1 LPRDTGIMWELFW
14 RFLALGCISFGGP
27 AAHLGYFRT
36 VFVERLKWV
45 DEAAYGRLIAL
56 SQFLP
61 GPSSSQ
67 VGFAIGYQRAGVAG
81 GVAVFLGFTLPS
93 FLLLFLLA
101 TAGGTLTDT
110 VYFGGFVK
118 GLKLLAVV
126 VVADA
131 VLGMYSTFC
140 KSRLTGALCVLT
152 ASALLVAP
160 SMATQFAVLA
170 AGALVGWRLL
180 RAPETPA
187 GGRLRFSWLPLTL
200 FFLLLIGLP
209 FLAGLSPKLDLLS
222 RFYQTGSLVFG
233 GGHVVLPLL
242 QQTVGEALSIDR
254 FLLGYAAAQAI
265 PGPMFTLSAFLGAE
279 MTPDQALAGALIAVL
294 GIFLPGFLLIM
305 AFHDTWE
312 SLARKSGAAGAV
324 AGVNASVVGLLLA
337 ALYQPVFVN
346 AVFSPLDLSL
356 AIVGFFMLRVIR
368 IPILALVTFFA
379 AAGVL
384 AAILG

>member
-1 LPRDTGIMWELFW
+1 MWELFW

-27 AAHLGYFRT
+27 VAHLGYFRT
-36 VFVERLKWV
+36 AFVDRLKWL
-45 DEAAYGRLIAL
+45 DEASYGRLVAL
-56 SQFLP
+56 SPFLP

-93 FLLLFLLA
+93 FMLLYLLA
-101 TAGGTLTDT
+101 IAGNSVTDT
-110 VYFGGFVK
+110 VWFGGFVK

-131 VLGMYSTFC
+131 VLGMYATFC
-140 KSRLTGALCVLT
+140 RRRLTGALCILT

-170 AGALVGWRLL
+170 AGALTGWRFL
-180 RAPETPA
+180 RAPEAPP

-200 FFLLLIGLP
+200 FFLLLVGLP
-209 FLAGLSPKLDLLS
+209 LLASLSPDLDLLS
-222 RFYQTGSLVFG
+222 RFYQAGSLVFG

-242 QQTVGEALSIDR
+242 QQTVGDALSIDR

-265 PGPMFTLSAFLGAE
+265 PGPMFAMSAFLGAG
-279 MTPDQALAGALIAVL
+279 MNPDHALVGALIAVL
-294 GIFLPGFLLIM
+294 GIFLPGFLLILS
-305 AFHDTWE
+305 FHDTWE
-312 SLARKSGAAGAV
+312 TLARKPDAAGAV

-346 AVFSPLDLSL
+346 AVFSSLDLAL
-356 AIVGFFMLRVIR
+356 AIIGFFLLRVLR
-368 IPILALVTFFA
+368 LPILALVAFFA

-384 AAILG
+384 AAVLG

>member
-1 LPRDTGIMWELFW
+1 MWELFW
-14 RFLALGCISFGGP
+14 RFLALGCVSFGGP
-27 AAHLGYFRT
+27 VAHLGYFRT
-36 VFVERLKWV
+36 VFVERLNWL

-101 TAGGTLTDT
+101 TAGGTLTET
-110 VYFGGFVK
+110 VYFAGFVK

-131 VLGMYSTFC
+131 VLGMYTTFC
-140 KSRLTGALCVLT
+140 TSRLTGVIGVVT

-160 SMATQFAVLA
+160 SMATQFTVLA
-170 AGALVGWRLL
+170 AGALIGWRFL
-180 RAPETPA
+180 RAPEAPA
-187 GGRLRFSWLPLTL
+187 GDRLRFSWMPLTL
-200 FFLLLIGLP
+200 FFLLLVVLP
-209 FLAGLSPKLDLLS
+209 FLANLLPSVDLLA

-242 QQTVGEALSIDR
+242 QQIVGDVLSVDR

-265 PGPMFTLSAFLGAE
+265 PGPMFALSAFLGAE
-279 MTPDQALAGALIAVL
+279 MMPDQALTGALLAVL
-294 GIFLPGFLLIM
+294 GIFLPGFLLILS
-305 AFHDTWE
+305 FHGTWE
-312 SLARKSGAAGAV
+312 TLARKPGAAGAV

-346 AVFSPLDLSL
+346 AVFSALDFSL
-356 AIVGFFMLRVIR
+356 VVVGFFLLRVLR
-368 IPILALVTFFA
+368 LPVLALVACFA
-379 AAGVL
+379 AAGMLTAVL
-384 AAILG
+384 S

>member
-1 LPRDTGIMWELFW
+1 MWELFW

-27 AAHLGYFRT
+27 VAHLGYFRT
-36 VFVERLKWV
+36 AFVDRLKWL
-45 DEAAYGRLIAL
+45 DEASYGRLVAL

-93 FLLLFLLA
+93 FVLLYLLA
-101 TAGGTLTDT
+101 VAGTTVTET
-110 VYFGGFVK
+110 VYFGGFVR

-131 VLGMYSTFC
+131 VLGMYATFC
-140 KSRLTGALCVLT
+140 RRHLAGALCMLT
-152 ASALLVAP
+152 ASVLLIAP

-170 AGALVGWRLL
+170 AGALAGWRFL
-180 RAPETPA
+180 RAPEAPP
-187 GGRLRFSWLPLTL
+187 GDRLCFSWLPLAL

-209 FLAGLSPKLDLLS
+209 LLASLSPDLDLFS

-242 QQTVGEALSIDR
+242 QQTVGDALPIDR

-265 PGPMFTLSAFLGAE
+265 PGPMFALSAFLGAG
-279 MTPDQALAGALIAVL
+279 MTPDHALAGALIAVI
-294 GIFLPGFLLIM
+294 GIFLPGFLLILS
-305 AFHDTWE
+305 FHDTWE
-312 SLARKSGAAGAV
+312 TLARKPGAAGAV

-346 AVFSPLDLSL
+346 AVFSSLDLAL
-356 AIVGFFMLRVIR
+356 VIIGFFLLRALR
-368 IPILALVTFFA
+368 LPILALVAFFA
-379 AAGVL
+379 TAGML
-384 AAILG
+384 AAVV

>member
-1 LPRDTGIMWELFW
+1 MWELFW

-27 AAHLGYFRT
+27 VAHLGYFRT
-36 VFVERLKWV
+36 AFVDRLKWL
-45 DEAAYGRLIAL
+45 DEAAYGRLVAL

-81 GVAVFLGFTLPS
+81 GVAVFIGFTLPS
-93 FLLLFLLA
+93 FVLLYLLA
-101 TAGGTLTDT
+101 IAGSTVTDT

-140 KSRLTGALCVLT
+140 RRRLTGALCILT
-152 ASALLVAP
+152 ASVLLVVP

-170 AGALVGWRLL
+170 AGALVGWCFL
-180 RAPETPA
+180 RAPEAPPE
-187 GGRLRFSWLPLTL
+187 GRLRFKWLPLTL
-200 FFLLLIGLP
+200 FFLLLLGLP
-209 FLAGLSPKLDLLS
+209 LLASLSPDLELFF
-222 RFYQTGSLVFG
+222 RFYQAGSLVFG

-242 QQTVGEALSIDR
+242 QQTVGDALPIDR

-265 PGPMFTLSAFLGAE
+265 PGPMFAMSAFLGAG
-279 MTPDQALAGALIAVL
+279 MTPDHALAGALIAVL

-312 SLARKSGAAGAV
+312 TLGRKPGAAGAV

-346 AVFSPLDLSL
+346 AVFSSPDLAL
-356 AIVGFFMLRVIR
+356 AIIGFFLLRVLR
-368 IPILALVTFFA
+368 LPILALVAFFA
-379 AAGVL
+379 AAGML
-384 AAILG
+384 AGVMG

>member
-1 LPRDTGIMWELFW
+1 MWELFW

-27 AAHLGYFRT
+27 VAHLGYFRT
-36 VFVERLKWV
+36 AFVDRLKWL
-45 DEAAYGRLIAL
+45 DEASYGRLVAL

-93 FLLLFLLA
+93 FVLLYLLA
-101 TAGGTLTDT
+101 IAGSAVTDT

-131 VLGMYSTFC
+131 VLGMYATFC
-140 KSRLTGALCVLT
+140 RRRLAGALCILT
-152 ASALLVAP
+152 ASVLLVVP

-170 AGALVGWRLL
+170 AGALAGWRFL
-180 RAPETPA
+180 RAPEAPP

-200 FFLLLIGLP
+200 FFLLLIALP
-209 FLAGLSPKLDLLS
+209 FLASLSTDLDLFS
-222 RFYQTGSLVFG
+222 RFYQAGSLVFG

-242 QQTVGEALSIDR
+242 QQTVGDALPIDR

-265 PGPMFTLSAFLGAE
+265 PGPMFAMSAFLGAS
-279 MTPDQALAGALIAVL
+279 MSPDHALAGALIAVL
-294 GIFLPGFLLIM
+294 GIFLPGFLLILS
-305 AFHDTWE
+305 FHDTWE
-312 SLARKSGAAGAV
+312 TLARKPGAAGAV

-346 AVFSPLDLSL
+346 AVFTPLDLAL
-356 AIVGFFMLRVIR
+356 AVIGFFLLRALR
-368 IPILALVTFFA
+368 LPILALVAFFA
-379 AAGVL
+379 AAGML
-384 AAILG
+384 AAVLG

>member
-1 LPRDTGIMWELFW
+1 MWELFW

-27 AAHLGYFRT
+27 VAHLGYFRT
-36 VFVERLKWV
+36 AFVDRLKWL
-45 DEAAYGRLIAL
+45 DEASYVRLVAL

-93 FLLLFLLA
+93 FMLLYLLA
-101 TAGGTLTDT
+101 IAGSSVTDT
-110 VYFGGFVK
+110 VWFGGFVK

-131 VLGMYSTFC
+131 VLGMYATFC
-140 KSRLTGALCVLT
+140 RRRLTGALCILT

-170 AGALVGWRLL
+170 AGALVGWRFL
-180 RAPETPA
+180 RAPEASP

-209 FLAGLSPKLDLLS
+209 LLASLSPDLDLLS
-222 RFYQTGSLVFG
+222 RFYQAGSLVFG

-242 QQTVGEALSIDR
+242 QQTVGDALPIDR

-265 PGPMFTLSAFLGAE
+265 PGPMFAMSAFLGAG
-279 MTPDQALAGALIAVL
+279 MNPDHALVGALIAVL
-294 GIFLPGFLLIM
+294 GIFLPGFLLILS
-305 AFHDTWE
+305 FHDTWE
-312 SLARKSGAAGAV
+312 TLARKPDAAGAV

-346 AVFSPLDLSL
+346 AVFSSLDLAL
-356 AIVGFFMLRVIR
+356 AIIGFFLLRVLR
-368 IPILALVTFFA
+368 LPILALVAFFA

-384 AAILG
+384 AAVLG

>member
-1 LPRDTGIMWELFW
+1 MPRDTGIMWELFW

-36 VFVERLKWV
+36 VFVERLKWL
-45 DEAAYGRLIAL
+45 DETAYGRLIAL

-93 FLLLFLLA
+93 FLLLYLLA
-101 TAGGTLTDT
+101 MAGGTLTDT

-140 KSRLTGALCVLT
+140 KGRLTGALCVLT

-180 RAPETPA
+180 RAPERPA
-187 GGRLRFSWLPLTL
+187 GGKLRFSWLPLTL
-200 FFLLLIGLP
+200 FFLFLIGLP
-209 FLAGLSPKLDLLS
+209 FLAGLSPKLDLFS

-312 SLARKSGAAGAV
+312 TLAQKPGAAGAV
-324 AGVNASVVGLLLA
+324 AGVNAAVVGLLLA

-356 AIVGFFMLRVIR
+356 AVIGFFMMRVIR
-368 IPILALVTFFA
+368 LPILLLVTFFA

-384 AAILG
+384 AAVVG

>member
-1 LPRDTGIMWELFW
+1 MWELFW

-27 AAHLGYFRT
+27 VAHLGYFRT
-36 VFVERLKWV
+36 AFVDRLRWL
-45 DEAAYGRLIAL
+45 DEAAYGRLVAL

-67 VGFAIGYQRAGVAG
+67 VGFAIGYQRAGVVG

-93 FLLLFLLA
+93 FVLLYLLA
-101 TAGGTLTDT
+101 IAGNAVTDT

-131 VLGMYSTFC
+131 VIGMYSTFC
-140 KSRLTGALCVLT
+140 RRRLSGALCMLT
-152 ASALLVAP
+152 ASALLVVP

-170 AGALVGWRLL
+170 AGALAGWRFL
-180 RAPETPA
+180 RAPEAPP

-209 FLAGLSPKLDLLS
+209 LLASLSPDLDLLS
-222 RFYQTGSLVFG
+222 RFYQAGSLVFG

-242 QQTVGEALSIDR
+242 QQTVGDALPIDR

-265 PGPMFTLSAFLGAE
+265 PGPMFAMSAFLGAG
-279 MTPDQALAGALIAVL
+279 MTPDHALAGALIAVL
-294 GIFLPGFLLIM
+294 GIFLPGFLLILS
-305 AFHDTWE
+305 FHDTWE
-312 SLARKSGAAGAV
+312 TLARKPGAAGAV

-346 AVFSPLDLSL
+346 AVFSSLDLAL
-356 AIVGFFMLRVIR
+356 VIIGFFLLRALRV
-368 IPILALVTFFA
+368 PILALVAFFA

-384 AAILG
+384 AAVLG

>member
-1 LPRDTGIMWELFW
+1 MWELFW
-14 RFLALGCISFGGP
+14 RFLALGCVSFGGP
-27 AAHLGYFRT
+27 AAHMGYFRA
-36 VFVERLKWV
+36 VFVERLKWL

-81 GVAVFLGFTLPS
+81 GAAVFLGFTLPS

-131 VLGMYSTFC
+131 VLGMYSNFC
-140 KSRLTGALCVLT
+140 RSRLTGALCILT
-152 ASALLVAP
+152 ASALLIAP

-170 AGALVGWRLL
+170 TGALVGWRFL
-180 RAPETPA
+180 RAPDAPP

-200 FFLLLIGLP
+200 FFILLLGLP
-209 FLAGLSPKLDLLS
+209 FLVNLSPSVDLLS

-265 PGPMFTLSAFLGAE
+265 PGPMFAMSAFLGAE
-279 MTPDQALAGALIAVL
+279 MMPDQALTGALIAAL
-294 GIFLPGFLLIM
+294 GIFLPGFLLIV

-312 SLARKSGAAGAV
+312 TLAKKPGAAGAV

-346 AVFSPLDLSL
+346 AVFSAMDLSL
-356 AIVGFFMLRVIR
+356 VIIGFFMLRVIHL
-368 IPILALVTFFA
+368 PILALVAFFA
-379 AAGVL
+379 IAGVL
-384 AAILG
+384 AAVPG

>member
-1 LPRDTGIMWELFW
+1 MWELFW

-27 AAHLGYFRT
+27 VAHLGYFRT
-36 VFVERLKWV
+36 AFVDRLRWL
-45 DEAAYGRLIAL
+45 DEAAYGRLVAL

-93 FLLLFLLA
+93 FVLLYLLA
-101 TAGGTLTDT
+101 IAGST
-110 VYFGGFVK
+110 VTETVWFGGFVK

-131 VLGMYSTFC
+131 VLGMYATFC
-140 KSRLTGALCVLT
+140 RRRLAGALCILT
-152 ASALLVAP
+152 ASALLVVP

-170 AGALVGWRLL
+170 AGALAGWRFL
-180 RAPETPA
+180 RAPEAPP
-187 GGRLRFSWLPLTL
+187 GDRLRFSWLPLTG

-209 FLAGLSPKLDLLS
+209 FLASLSPDLELFS
-222 RFYQTGSLVFG
+222 RFYQAGSLVFG

-242 QQTVGEALSIDR
+242 QQTVGDALPIDR

-265 PGPMFTLSAFLGAE
+265 PGPMFAMSAFLGAG
-279 MTPDQALAGALIAVL
+279 MTPDHALAGALIAVL
-294 GIFLPGFLLIM
+294 GIFLPGFLLILS
-305 AFHDTWE
+305 FHDTWE
-312 SLARKSGAAGAV
+312 TLARKPGAAGAV

-346 AVFSPLDLSL
+346 AVFSSLDLAL
-356 AIVGFFMLRVIR
+356 AIVGFFLLRALR
-368 IPILALVTFFA
+368 LPILALVAFFA

-384 AAILG
+384 AAVLG

>member
-1 LPRDTGIMWELFW
+1 MWELFW

-27 AAHLGYFRT
+27 VAHLGYFRT
-36 VFVERLKWV
+36 AFVERLKWL
-45 DEAAYGRLIAL
+45 DEAAYGRLVAL

-93 FLLLFLLA
+93 FVLLYLLA
-101 TAGGTLTDT
+101 IAGSTVTDT

-131 VLGMYSTFC
+131 VLGMYATFC

-170 AGALVGWRLL
+170 AGALAGWRFL
-180 RAPETPA
+180 RAPEAPS

-209 FLAGLSPKLDLLS
+209 ILASLSPNLDLLS

-242 QQTVGEALSIDR
+242 QQTVGDALSVDR

-265 PGPMFTLSAFLGAE
+265 PGPMFAMSAFLGAE
-279 MTPDQALAGALIAVL
+279 MTPDHALAGALIAVL
-294 GIFLPGFLLIM
+294 GIFLPGFLLILS
-305 AFHDTWE
+305 FHDTWE
-312 SLARKSGAAGAV
+312 SLARKPGAAGAV

-346 AVFSPLDLSL
+346 AVFSPLDLAL
-356 AIVGFFMLRVIR
+356 AIVGFFLLRVLR
-368 IPILALVTFFA
+368 LPILALVLFFA
-379 AAGVL
+379 VAGIL
-384 AAILG
+384 ATVMG

>member
-1 LPRDTGIMWELFW
+1 MWELFW

-27 AAHLGYFRT
+27 VAHIGYFRT
-36 VFVERLKWV
+36 VFVERLKWL

-81 GVAVFLGFTLPS
+81 GAAVFLGFTLPS

-101 TAGGTLTDT
+101 SAGGTVTDT
-110 VYFGGFVK
+110 VWFGGFVK

-131 VLGMYSTFC
+131 VLGMYATFC
-140 KSRLTGALCVLT
+140 KARPAGALCVLT
-152 ASALLVAP
+152 ASVLLIVP
-160 SMATQFAVLA
+160 SMAVQFAVLA
-170 AGALVGWRLL
+170 AGALVGWRCL
-180 RAPETPA
+180 RTPGAAP

-200 FFLLLIGLP
+200 FVLLLIGLP
-209 FLAGLSPKLDLLS
+209 FLTSVSPGVDLFS

-242 QQTVGEALSIDR
+242 QHTVGEALSIDR

-265 PGPMFTLSAFLGAE
+265 PGPMFAMSAFLGAE
-279 MTPDQALAGALIAVL
+279 MSPDHALAGALIAAC
-294 GIFLPGFLLIM
+294 GIFLPGFLLILS
-305 AFHDTWE
+305 FHDTWE
-312 SLARKSGAAGAV
+312 SLARKPGAAGAV

-346 AVFSPLDLSL
+346 AVFSPLDLAL
-356 AIVGFFMLRVIR
+356 AVIGFFMLRAMR
-368 IPILALVTFFA
+368 MPILVLVLFFA
-379 AAGVL
+379 LSGILKTFAGY
-384 AAILG
+384 

>member
-1 LPRDTGIMWELFW
+1 MPRDTGIMWELFW
-14 RFLALGCISFGGP
+14 RFLALGCVSFGGP
-27 AAHLGYFRT
+27 AAHMGYFRA
-36 VFVERLKWV
+36 VFVERLKWL

-81 GVAVFLGFTLPS
+81 GAAVFLGFTLPS

-131 VLGMYSTFC
+131 VLGMYSNFC
-140 KSRLTGALCVLT
+140 RSRLTGALCILT
-152 ASALLVAP
+152 ASALLIAP
-160 SMATQFAVLA
+160 LMATQFAVLA
-170 AGALVGWRLL
+170 TGALVGWRFL
-180 RAPETPA
+180 RAPDAPP

-200 FFLLLIGLP
+200 FFILLLGLP
-209 FLAGLSPKLDLLS
+209 FLVNLSPSVDLLS

-265 PGPMFTLSAFLGAE
+265 PGPMFAMSAFLGAE
-279 MTPDQALAGALIAVL
+279 MMPDQALTGALIAAL
-294 GIFLPGFLLIM
+294 GIFLPGFLLIV

-312 SLARKSGAAGAV
+312 TLAKKPGAAGAV

-346 AVFSPLDLSL
+346 AVFSAMDLSL
-356 AIVGFFMLRVIR
+356 VIIGFFMLRVIHL
-368 IPILALVTFFA
+368 PILALVAFFA
-379 AAGVL
+379 IAGVL
-384 AAILG
+384 AAVPG

>member
-1 LPRDTGIMWELFW
+1 MWELFW

-36 VFVERLKWV
+36 AFVERLKWI

-93 FLLLFLLA
+93 FVLLYLLA
-101 TAGGTLTDT
+101 MAGGTLTDT

-140 KSRLTGALCVLT
+140 KGRLTGALCVLT
-152 ASALLVAP
+152 ASVLLVAP

-170 AGALVGWRLL
+170 AGALVGWRLH

-209 FLAGLSPKLDLLS
+209 FLAGLSSKLDLLS

-312 SLARKSGAAGAV
+312 TLARKPGAAGAV
-324 AGVNASVVGLLLA
+324 AGVNAAVVGLLLA

-356 AIVGFFMLRVIR
+356 AVVGFFMLRVIR
-368 IPILALVTFFA
+368 LPILLLVTFFA
-379 AAGVL
+379 AAGILVAVL
-384 AAILG
+384 G

>member
-1 LPRDTGIMWELFW
+1 MWELFW

-36 VFVERLKWV
+36 AFVDRLKWL

-93 FLLLFLLA
+93 FVLLYLLA
-101 TAGGTLTDT
+101 IAGSTLTDT
-110 VYFGGFVK
+110 VIFGGFVK

-140 KSRLTGALCVLT
+140 KGRLTGALCIFT
-152 ASALLVAP
+152 ASALLVAS
-160 SMATQFAVLA
+160 SMVTQFAVLA
-170 AGALVGWRLL
+170 AGALIGWRFL
-180 RAPETPA
+180 RAPEAPS

-200 FFLLLIGLP
+200 FCLLLVGLP
-209 FLAGLSPKLDLLS
+209 FLASLSPNLDLLA

-265 PGPMFTLSAFLGAE
+265 PGPMFAMSAFLGAE
-279 MTPDQALAGALIAVL
+279 MTPDHALVGALIAVL
-294 GIFLPGFLLIM
+294 GIFLPGFLLILS
-305 AFHDTWE
+305 FHDTWE
-312 SLARKSGAAGAV
+312 SLARKPGAAGAV

-356 AIVGFFMLRVIR
+356 AIIGFFMLRVIR
-368 IPILALVTFFA
+368 LPILALVAFFA
-379 AAGVL
+379 VAGIL
-384 AAILG
+384 AAVLS

>member
-1 LPRDTGIMWELFW
+1 MWELFW

-27 AAHLGYFRT
+27 VAHLGYFRT
-36 VFVERLKWV
+36 AFVDRLKWL
-45 DEAAYGRLIAL
+45 DEASYGRLVAL

-93 FLLLFLLA
+93 FVLLYLLA
-101 TAGGTLTDT
+101 IAGSTVTDT

-140 KSRLTGALCVLT
+140 RSRLAGAICILT

-170 AGALVGWRLL
+170 AGALAGWRFL
-180 RAPETPA
+180 RAPEAPP

-209 FLAGLSPKLDLLS
+209 FLASLSPDLDLFS
-222 RFYQTGSLVFG
+222 RFYQAGSLVFG

-242 QQTVGEALSIDR
+242 QQTVGDALPIDR

-265 PGPMFTLSAFLGAE
+265 PGPMFAMSAFLGAG
-279 MTPDQALAGALIAVL
+279 MTPDHALAGALIAVL
-294 GIFLPGFLLIM
+294 AIFLPGFLLILS
-305 AFHDTWE
+305 FHDTWE
-312 SLARKSGAAGAV
+312 TLARKPGAAGAV

-346 AVFSPLDLSL
+346 AVYSSLDLAL
-356 AIVGFFMLRVIR
+356 AIIGFFLLRALR
-368 IPILALVTFFA
+368 LPILALVAFFA
-379 AAGVL
+379 AAGML
-384 AAILG
+384 AAVLG

>member
-1 LPRDTGIMWELFW
+1 MWELFW

-27 AAHLGYFRT
+27 VAHLGYFRT
-36 VFVERLKWV
+36 AFVDRLKWL
-45 DEAAYGRLIAL
+45 DEASYGRLVAL

-93 FLLLFLLA
+93 FLLLYLLA
-101 TAGGTLTDT
+101 IAGSAVTDT

-140 KSRLTGALCVLT
+140 KGRLAGALCILT
-152 ASALLVAP
+152 ASALLVVP

-170 AGALVGWRLL
+170 AGALAGWRFL
-180 RAPETPA
+180 RVPEASP

-200 FFLLLIGLP
+200 FFLLLIALP
-209 FLAGLSPKLDLLS
+209 FLASLSTDLDLFS
-222 RFYQTGSLVFG
+222 RFYQAGSLVFG

-242 QQTVGEALSIDR
+242 QQTVGDALPIDR

-265 PGPMFTLSAFLGAE
+265 PGPMFAMSAFLGAS
-279 MTPDQALAGALIAVL
+279 MSPDHALAGALIAVL
-294 GIFLPGFLLIM
+294 GIFLPGFLLILS
-305 AFHDTWE
+305 FHDTWE
-312 SLARKSGAAGAV
+312 TLARKPGAAGAV

-346 AVFSPLDLSL
+346 AVFTPLDLAL
-356 AIVGFFMLRVIR
+356 AVIGFFLLRALR
-368 IPILALVTFFA
+368 LPILALVAFFA

-384 AAILG
+384 AAVLG

>member
-1 LPRDTGIMWELFW
+1 MWELFW

-27 AAHLGYFRT
+27 VAHLGYFRT
-36 VFVERLKWV
+36 AFVDRLKWL
-45 DEAAYGRLIAL
+45 DEAAYGRLVAL

-93 FLLLFLLA
+93 FVLLYLLA
-101 TAGGTLTDT
+101 IAGSTVTDT
-110 VYFGGFVK
+110 VWFGGFVK

-131 VLGMYSTFC
+131 VLGMYATFC
-140 KSRLTGALCVLT
+140 RRRLTGALCILT

-170 AGALVGWRLL
+170 VGALAGWRFL
-180 RAPETPA
+180 RAPEASP
-187 GGRLRFSWLPLTL
+187 GGRLHFSWLPLTL

-209 FLAGLSPKLDLLS
+209 LLASLSPDLDLLS
-222 RFYQTGSLVFG
+222 RFYQAGSLVFG

-242 QQTVGEALSIDR
+242 QQTVGDALPIDR

-265 PGPMFTLSAFLGAE
+265 PGPMFAMSAFLGAG
-279 MTPDQALAGALIAVL
+279 MNPDHALAGALIAVL
-294 GIFLPGFLLIM
+294 GIFLPGFLLILS
-305 AFHDTWE
+305 FHDTWE
-312 SLARKSGAAGAV
+312 TLARKPGAAGAV

-346 AVFSPLDLSL
+346 AVFSPLDLAL
-356 AIVGFFMLRVIR
+356 AIIGFFLLRVLR
-368 IPILALVTFFA
+368 LPILALVAFFA
-379 AAGVL
+379 AAGMLQAVL
-384 AAILG
+384 G

>member
-1 LPRDTGIMWELFW
+1 MWELFW

-27 AAHLGYFRT
+27 VAHLGYFRT
-36 VFVERLKWV
+36 AFVDRLKWL
-45 DEAAYGRLIAL
+45 DEASYGRLVAL

-93 FLLLFLLA
+93 FLLLYLLA
-101 TAGGTLTDT
+101 IAGSTVTDT

-131 VLGMYSTFC
+131 VLGMYATFC
-140 KSRLTGALCVLT
+140 RRRLAGALCILT
-152 ASALLVAP
+152 ASALLVVP

-170 AGALVGWRLL
+170 AGALAGWRFL
-180 RAPETPA
+180 RAPEAPP
-187 GGRLRFSWLPLTL
+187 GDRLRFSWLPLTL
-200 FFLLLIGLP
+200 FFLLLIALP
-209 FLAGLSPKLDLLS
+209 FLASLSPDLDLFS
-222 RFYQTGSLVFG
+222 RFYQAGSLVFG

-242 QQTVGEALSIDR
+242 QQTVGDALPIDR

-265 PGPMFTLSAFLGAE
+265 PGPMFAMSAFLGAE
-279 MTPDQALAGALIAVL
+279 MAPDQALTGALIAVL
-294 GIFLPGFLLIM
+294 GIFLPGFLLILS
-305 AFHDTWE
+305 FHDTWE
-312 SLARKSGAAGAV
+312 TLARKPGAAGAV

-346 AVFSPLDLSL
+346 AVFSSLDLAL
-356 AIVGFFMLRVIR
+356 AIVGFFLLRALR
-368 IPILALVTFFA
+368 LPILALVAFFA
-379 AAGVL
+379 AAGML
-384 AAILG
+384 AAVLG

>member
-1 LPRDTGIMWELFW
+1 MWELFW

-27 AAHLGYFRT
+27 VAHLGYFRT
-36 VFVERLKWV
+36 AFVDRLKWL
-45 DEAAYGRLIAL
+45 DEAAYGRLVAL

-67 VGFAIGYQRAGVAG
+67 VGFAIGFQRAGVAG
-81 GVAVFLGFTLPS
+81 GIAVFLGFTLPS
-93 FLLLFLLA
+93 FVLLYLLA
-101 TAGGTLTDT
+101 IAGSSVTET

-131 VLGMYSTFC
+131 VMGMYATFC
-140 KSRLTGALCVLT
+140 RRPLAGALCIVT
-152 ASALLVAP
+152 ASALLVVP

-170 AGALVGWRLL
+170 AGALAGWRFL
-180 RAPETPA
+180 RAPEAPP
-187 GGRLRFSWLPLTL
+187 GGRLRFSWLPLTI
-200 FFLLLIGLP
+200 FFLLLTGLP
-209 FLAGLSPKLDLLS
+209 LLASLSPDLDLLS

-242 QQTVGEALSIDR
+242 QQTVGDALSIDR

-265 PGPMFTLSAFLGAE
+265 PGPMFAMSAFLGAA
-279 MTPDQALAGALIAVL
+279 MNPDHALVGALVAAL
-294 GIFLPGFLLIM
+294 GIFLPGFLLILS
-305 AFHDTWE
+305 FHDTWE
-312 SLARKSGAAGAV
+312 TLARKPGAAGAV

-346 AVFSPLDLSL
+346 AVFTSLDLAL
-356 AIVGFFMLRVIR
+356 AIIGFFLLRALR
-368 IPILALVTFFA
+368 LPILALVAFFA
-379 AAGVL
+379 TAGILSAVL
-384 AAILG
+384 G

>member
-1 LPRDTGIMWELFW
+1 MWELFW

-27 AAHLGYFRT
+27 AAHIGYFRT
-36 VFVERLKWV
+36 VFVERLKWL

-101 TAGGTLTDT
+101 TAGGALTDS

-140 KSRLTGALCVLT
+140 KSRLTGLLCILT
-152 ASALLVAP
+152 ASALLIVP
-160 SMATQFAVLA
+160 SITTQFAVLA
-170 AGALVGWRLL
+170 TGALVGWRLL
-180 RAPETPA
+180 REPEAAP
-187 GGRLRFSWLPLTL
+187 GGRLRFAWLPLSL
-200 FFLLLIGLP
+200 FFALLIGLP
-209 FLAGLSPKLDLLS
+209 ILATLSPNVDLFS

-242 QQTVGEALSIDR
+242 QQTVGAALSIDR

-265 PGPMFTLSAFLGAE
+265 PGPMFTMSAFLGAE
-279 MTPDQALAGALIAVL
+279 MMPDHALAGALIAVL
-294 GIFLPGFLLIM
+294 GIFLPGFLLILS
-305 AFHDTWE
+305 FHDTWE
-312 SLARKSGAAGAV
+312 TLARKPGAAGAV

-356 AIVGFFMLRVIR
+356 AIVGFFLLRVLHL
-368 IPILALVTFFA
+368 PILALVLFFST
-379 AAGVL
+379 AGVL
-384 AAILG
+384 AAILS

>member
-1 LPRDTGIMWELFW
+1 MWELFW

-27 AAHLGYFRT
+27 VAHLGYFRT
-36 VFVERLKWV
+36 AFVDRLRWL
-45 DEAAYGRLIAL
+45 DEAAYGRLVAL

-93 FLLLFLLA
+93 FVLLYLLA
-101 TAGGTLTDT
+101 IAGSTVTDT

-131 VLGMYSTFC
+131 VIGMYSTFC
-140 KSRLTGALCVLT
+140 RRRLSGALCMLT
-152 ASALLVAP
+152 ASALLVVP

-170 AGALVGWRLL
+170 AGALAGWRFL
-180 RAPETPA
+180 RAPEAPP

-209 FLAGLSPKLDLLS
+209 LLASLSPDLDLFS
-222 RFYQTGSLVFG
+222 RFYQAGSLVFG

-242 QQTVGEALSIDR
+242 QQTVGDALPIDR

-265 PGPMFTLSAFLGAE
+265 PGPMFAMSAFLGAG
-279 MTPDQALAGALIAVL
+279 MTPDHALAGALIAVL
-294 GIFLPGFLLIM
+294 GIFLPGFLLILS
-305 AFHDTWE
+305 FHDTWE
-312 SLARKSGAAGAV
+312 TLARKPGAAGAV

-346 AVFSPLDLSL
+346 AVFSSLDLAL
-356 AIVGFFMLRVIR
+356 VIIGFFLLRVLR
-368 IPILALVTFFA
+368 VPILALVTFFA

-384 AAILG
+384 AAVLG

>member
-1 LPRDTGIMWELFW
+1 MWELFW

-27 AAHLGYFRT
+27 VAHLGYFRT
-36 VFVERLKWV
+36 AFVDRLKWL
-45 DEAAYGRLIAL
+45 DEASYGRLVAL

-93 FLLLFLLA
+93 FVLLYLLA
-101 TAGGTLTDT
+101 IAGSTVTDT

-140 KSRLTGALCVLT
+140 RRRLTGALCILT

-170 AGALVGWRLL
+170 AGALGGWRFL
-180 RAPETPA
+180 RAPEAPP

-209 FLAGLSPKLDLLS
+209 LLASLSPDLDLLS
-222 RFYQTGSLVFG
+222 RFYQAGSLVFG

-242 QQTVGEALSIDR
+242 QQTVGDALPIDR

-265 PGPMFTLSAFLGAE
+265 PGPMFAMSAFLGAG
-279 MTPDQALAGALIAVL
+279 MTPDHALAGALIAVL
-294 GIFLPGFLLIM
+294 GVFLPGFLLILS
-305 AFHDTWE
+305 FHDTWE
-312 SLARKSGAAGAV
+312 TLARKPGAAGAV

-346 AVFSPLDLSL
+346 AVFSSLDLAL
-356 AIVGFFMLRVIR
+356 AIIGFFLLRVLR
-368 IPILALVTFFA
+368 LPILALVAFFA
-379 AAGVL
+379 AAGMLQAVL
-384 AAILG
+384 G

>member
-1 LPRDTGIMWELFW
+1 MWELFW

-27 AAHLGYFRT
+27 AAHIGYFRT
-36 VFVERLKWV
+36 VFVNRLHWL
-45 DEAAYGRLIAL
+45 DETAYGRLIAL

-93 FLLLFLLA
+93 FLLLYLLA
-101 TAGGTLTDT
+101 TAGGAVSDT

-140 KSRLTGALCVLT
+140 KGRLTGALCIVT
-152 ASALLVAP
+152 ASALLIVP
-160 SMATQFAVLA
+160 SMVTQFAVLVV
-170 AGALVGWRLL
+170 GALIGWRFL
-180 RAPETPA
+180 RTPEPPP
-187 GGRLRFSWLPLTL
+187 GGSLRFSWLPLTL

-209 FLAGLSPKLDLLS
+209 LLASLSPELDLFS

-265 PGPMFTLSAFLGAE
+265 PGPMFAMSAFLGAE
-279 MTPDQALAGALIAVL
+279 MTPDHALVGAVIAIL

-312 SLARKSGAAGAV
+312 TLARKPGAAGAV

-356 AIVGFFMLRVIR
+356 AIVGFFMLRVFR
-368 IPILALVTFFA
+368 LPILALVTFFA
-379 AAGVL
+379 VAGILAVVL
-384 AAILG
+384 G

>member
-1 LPRDTGIMWELFW
+1 MWELFW

-36 VFVERLKWV
+36 AFVERLKWI

-67 VGFAIGYQRAGVAG
+67 VGFAIGYQRAGLAG

-93 FLLLFLLA
+93 FVLLYLLA
-101 TAGGTLTDT
+101 MAGGTLTDT

-140 KSRLTGALCVLT
+140 KGRLTGALCVLT

-170 AGALVGWRLL
+170 AGAMVGWRLL
-180 RAPETPA
+180 RAPETPS

-312 SLARKSGAAGAV
+312 TLARKPGAAGAV
-324 AGVNASVVGLLLA
+324 AGVNAAVVGLLLA

-356 AIVGFFMLRVIR
+356 AVIGFFMLRVIR
-368 IPILALVTFFA
+368 LPILLLVTFFA
-379 AAGVL
+379 AAGIL
-384 AAILG
+384 AAVLG

>member
-1 LPRDTGIMWELFW
+1 MWELFW

-27 AAHLGYFRT
+27 VAHLGYFRT
-36 VFVERLKWV
+36 AFVDRLKWL
-45 DEAAYGRLIAL
+45 DEASYGRLVAL

-81 GVAVFLGFTLPS
+81 GIAVFLGFTLPS
-93 FLLLFLLA
+93 FLLLYLLA
-101 TAGGTLTDT
+101 IAGSTVTDT

-131 VLGMYSTFC
+131 VLGMYATFC
-140 KSRLTGALCVLT
+140 RRRLAGALCILT
-152 ASALLVAP
+152 ASALLVVP

-170 AGALVGWRLL
+170 AGALAGWRFL
-180 RAPETPA
+180 RAPEAPP
-187 GGRLRFSWLPLTL
+187 GGRLRFSWLPLTF

-209 FLAGLSPKLDLLS
+209 FLASLSPDLDLLS
-222 RFYQTGSLVFG
+222 RFYQAGSLVFG

-242 QQTVGEALSIDR
+242 QQTVGDALPIDR

-265 PGPMFTLSAFLGAE
+265 PGPMFAMSAFLGAE
-279 MTPDQALAGALIAVL
+279 MAPDQALTGALIAVL
-294 GIFLPGFLLIM
+294 GIFLPGFLLILS
-305 AFHDTWE
+305 FHDTWE
-312 SLARKSGAAGAV
+312 TLARKPGAAGAV

-346 AVFSPLDLSL
+346 AVFSSLDLAL
-356 AIVGFFMLRVIR
+356 AIVGFFLLRVLR
-368 IPILALVTFFA
+368 LPILALVAFFA
-379 AAGVL
+379 AAGML
-384 AAILG
+384 AAVLG

>member
-1 LPRDTGIMWELFW
+1 MWELFW

-27 AAHLGYFRT
+27 AAHIGYFRT
-36 VFVERLKWV
+36 AFVERLKWL
-45 DEAAYGRLIAL
+45 DEASYGRLVGL

-93 FLLLFLLA
+93 FLLLYLLA
-101 TAGGTLTDT
+101 IAGSTVTDT

-140 KSRLTGALCVLT
+140 KSRLTGALCILT

-160 SMATQFAVLA
+160 SMATQFAVLV
-170 AGALVGWRLL
+170 AGALIGWRLL
-180 RAPETPA
+180 RATETPP

-200 FFLLLIGLP
+200 FFVLLIGLP
-209 FLAGLSPKLDLLS
+209 FLASLSPNLDLLS

-242 QQTVGEALSIDR
+242 QQTVGDALSVDR

-265 PGPMFTLSAFLGAE
+265 PGPMFAMSAFLGAE
-279 MTPDQALAGALIAVL
+279 MTPDHALAGALIAVL
-294 GIFLPGFLLIM
+294 GIFLPGFLLILS
-305 AFHDTWE
+305 FHDTWE
-312 SLARKSGAAGAV
+312 TLARKPGAAGAV

-346 AVFSPLDLSL
+346 AVFSPLDLAL
-356 AIVGFFMLRVIR
+356 AIVGFFLLRVLR
-368 IPILALVTFFA
+368 LPILALVLFFA
-379 AAGVL
+379 VAGIL
-384 AAILG
+384 ATVMG

>member
-1 LPRDTGIMWELFW
+1 MWELFW
-14 RFLALGCISFGGP
+14 RFLALGCVSFGGP
-27 AAHLGYFRT
+27 AAHMGYFRA
-36 VFVERLKWV
+36 VFVERLKWL

-93 FLLLFLLA
+93 FVLLYLLA
-101 TAGGTLTDT
+101 IAGSTVTDAA
-110 VYFGGFVK
+110 YFGGFVK

-140 KSRLTGALCVLT
+140 RRRLTGALCILT
-152 ASALLVAP
+152 ASALLIAP
-160 SMATQFAVLA
+160 AMATQFAVLA

-180 RAPETPA
+180 RAPETPS

-200 FFLLLIGLP
+200 FFLLLVGLP
-209 FLAGLSPKLDLLS
+209 LLASLSPDLDLFS
-222 RFYQTGSLVFG
+222 RFYQAGSLVFG

-242 QQTVGEALSIDR
+242 QHTVGDALPIDR

-265 PGPMFTLSAFLGAE
+265 PGPMFAMSAFLGAE
-279 MTPDQALAGALIAVL
+279 MMPGQALTGALIAAL
-294 GIFLPGFLLIM
+294 GIFLPGFLLIV

-312 SLARKSGAAGAV
+312 TLAKKPGAAGAV

-346 AVFSPLDLSL
+346 AVFSSLDLAL
-356 AIVGFFMLRVIR
+356 ALIGFFLLRVFR
-368 IPILALVTFFA
+368 LPILALVAFFV
-379 AAGVL
+379 AAGML
-384 AAILG
+384 AAVG

>member
-1 LPRDTGIMWELFW
+1 MWELFW

-27 AAHLGYFRT
+27 VAHLGYFRT
-36 VFVERLKWV
+36 AFVDRLKWL
-45 DEAAYGRLIAL
+45 DEASYGRLVAL

-93 FLLLFLLA
+93 FILLYLLA
-101 TAGGTLTDT
+101 IAGSSVTDT
-110 VYFGGFVK
+110 VWFGGFVK

-131 VLGMYSTFC
+131 VLGMYATFC
-140 KSRLTGALCVLT
+140 RRRLTGALCILT

-170 AGALVGWRLL
+170 AGALAGWRFL
-180 RAPETPA
+180 RAPVAPP
-187 GGRLRFSWLPLTL
+187 GGRIRFSWLPLTL

-209 FLAGLSPKLDLLS
+209 LLASLSPDLDLLS
-222 RFYQTGSLVFG
+222 RFYQAGSLVFG

-242 QQTVGEALSIDR
+242 QQTVGDALPIDR

-265 PGPMFTLSAFLGAE
+265 PGPMFAMSAFLGAG
-279 MTPDQALAGALIAVL
+279 MNPDHALAGALIAVL
-294 GIFLPGFLLIM
+294 GIFLPGFLLILS
-305 AFHDTWE
+305 FHDTWE
-312 SLARKSGAAGAV
+312 TLARKPGAAGAV

-346 AVFSPLDLSL
+346 AVFSSLDLAL
-356 AIVGFFMLRVIR
+356 AIIGFFLLRVLR
-368 IPILALVTFFA
+368 VPILALVAFFA

-384 AAILG
+384 AAVLG

>member
-1 LPRDTGIMWELFW
+1 MWELFW

-27 AAHLGYFRT
+27 AAHIGYFRT
-36 VFVERLKWV
+36 AFVERLKWL
-45 DEAAYGRLIAL
+45 DEASYGRLVAL

-67 VGFAIGYQRAGVAG
+67 VGFAIGYQRASVAG

-93 FLLLFLLA
+93 FVLLYLLA
-101 TAGGTLTDT
+101 IAGSTVTDT

-131 VLGMYSTFC
+131 VLGMYATFC
-140 KSRLTGALCVLT
+140 RPRLAGALCVLT
-152 ASALLVAP
+152 ASALLVTP

-170 AGALVGWRLL
+170 TGALIGWRFL
-180 RAPETPA
+180 RAPEAPS

-209 FLAGLSPKLDLLS
+209 ILASLSPNLDLLS

-242 QQTVGEALSIDR
+242 QQTVGDALPIDR

-265 PGPMFTLSAFLGAE
+265 PGPMFAMSAFLGAE
-279 MTPDQALAGALIAVL
+279 MTPDHALAGALIAVL
-294 GIFLPGFLLIM
+294 GIFLPGFLLILS
-305 AFHDTWE
+305 FHDTWE
-312 SLARKSGAAGAV
+312 TLARKPGAAGAV

-346 AVFSPLDLSL
+346 AVFSPLDLAL
-356 AIVGFFMLRVIR
+356 AIVGFFLLRVIHL
-368 IPILALVTFFA
+368 PILALVLFFS

-384 AAILG
+384 AAVLG

>member
-1 LPRDTGIMWELFW
+1 MPRDTRIMWELFW

-36 VFVERLKWV
+36 AFVDRLKWL
-45 DEAAYGRLIAL
+45 DDAAYGRLVAL

-93 FLLLFLLA
+93 FVLLYLLA
-101 TAGGTLTDT
+101 IAGSSVTDT

-131 VLGMYSTFC
+131 VLGMYATFC
-140 KSRLTGALCVLT
+140 RRRLAGALCILT
-152 ASALLVAP
+152 ASALLIAP

-170 AGALVGWRLL
+170 AGALAGWRFL
-180 RAPETPA
+180 RALEAPA
-187 GGRLRFSWLPLTL
+187 GGRLRFSWVPLTL
-200 FFLLLIGLP
+200 FFILLIGLP
-209 FLAGLSPKLDLLS
+209 FLASLSPDLDLLS

-242 QQTVGEALSIDR
+242 QQTVGDALSIDR

-265 PGPMFTLSAFLGAE
+265 PGPLFTLSAFLGAE
-279 MTPDQALAGALIAVL
+279 LTPDQALVGALIAVL

-312 SLARKSGAAGAV
+312 TLAQKPGAAGAV

-346 AVFSPLDLSL
+346 AVFSSLDLAL
-356 AIVGFFMLRVIR
+356 AIIGFFLLRVLR
-368 IPILALVTFFA
+368 VPILALVAFFA
-379 AAGVL
+379 AAGMLAGVL
-384 AAILG
+384 Q

>member
-1 LPRDTGIMWELFW
+1 MWELFW

-27 AAHLGYFRT
+27 VAHLGYFRT
-36 VFVERLKWV
+36 AFVDRLKWL
-45 DEAAYGRLIAL
+45 DEASYGRLVAL

-93 FLLLFLLA
+93 FVLLYLLA
-101 TAGGTLTDT
+101 IAGSTVTDT
-110 VYFGGFVK
+110 VWFGGFVK
-118 GLKLLAVV
+118 GLKLLALV

-131 VLGMYSTFC
+131 VLGMYATFC
-140 KSRLTGALCVLT
+140 RRRLAGALCMLT

-170 AGALVGWRLL
+170 AGALAGWRFL
-180 RAPETPA
+180 RAPEAPP

-200 FFLLLIGLP
+200 FFLLLIVLP
-209 FLAGLSPKLDLLS
+209 LLASLSPDLDLLS
-222 RFYQTGSLVFG
+222 RFYRAGSLVFG

-242 QQTVGEALSIDR
+242 QQTVGDALPIDR

-265 PGPMFTLSAFLGAE
+265 PGPMFAMSAFLGAG
-279 MTPDQALAGALIAVL
+279 MNPDHALAGALIAVL
-294 GIFLPGFLLIM
+294 GIFLPGFLLILS
-305 AFHDTWE
+305 FHDTWE
-312 SLARKSGAAGAV
+312 TLARKPGAAGAV

-346 AVFSPLDLSL
+346 AVFSSLDLAL
-356 AIVGFFMLRVIR
+356 AIIGFFLLRVLR
-368 IPILALVTFFA
+368 LPILALVAFFA
-379 AAGVL
+379 AVGML
-384 AAILG
+384 AAVLG

>member
-1 LPRDTGIMWELFW
+1 MWELFW

-27 AAHLGYFRT
+27 VAHLGYFRT
-36 VFVERLKWV
+36 AFVDRLQWL
-45 DEAAYGRLIAL
+45 DEASYGRLVAL

-93 FLLLFLLA
+93 FMLLYLLA
-101 TAGGTLTDT
+101 IAGSTVTDT

-140 KSRLTGALCVLT
+140 RRRLTGALCILT

-160 SMATQFAVLA
+160 SMATQFTVLA
-170 AGALVGWRLL
+170 AGALVGWRFLS
-180 RAPETPA
+180 APEAPS

-209 FLAGLSPKLDLLS
+209 LLASLSPDLDLLS
-222 RFYQTGSLVFG
+222 RFFQAGSLVFG

-242 QQTVGEALSIDR
+242 QQTVGDALPIDR
-254 FLLGYAAAQAI
+254 FLLGYAAAQTI
-265 PGPMFTLSAFLGAE
+265 PGPMFAMSAFLGAG
-279 MTPDQALAGALIAVL
+279 MSPDHALAGALIAVL
-294 GIFLPGFLLIM
+294 GIFLPGFLLILS
-305 AFHDTWE
+305 FHDTWE
-312 SLARKSGAAGAV
+312 TLARKPGAAGAV

-346 AVFSPLDLSL
+346 AVFSPLDLAL
-356 AIVGFFMLRVIR
+356 AIIGFFLLRVLR
-368 IPILALVTFFA
+368 LPILALVAFFA
-379 AAGVL
+379 AAGML
-384 AAILG
+384 AAVMG

>member
-1 LPRDTGIMWELFW
+1 MWELFW

-27 AAHLGYFRT
+27 AAHIGYFRT
-36 VFVERLKWV
+36 VFVERLKWL

-101 TAGGTLTDT
+101 SAGGNVTDT
-110 VYFGGFVK
+110 VWFGGFVK

-131 VLGMYSTFC
+131 VRGMYATFC
-140 KSRLTGALCVLT
+140 KSRLAGALCVIT
-152 ASALLVAP
+152 AAVILVVP
-160 SMATQFAVLA
+160 SMAIQFAVLA
-170 AGALVGWRLL
+170 AGALVGWRCL
-180 RAPETPA
+180 RTPGAAPD
-187 GGRLRFSWLPLTL
+187 GRLRISWLPLT
-200 FFLLLIGLP
+200 FFILLLIGLP
-209 FLAGLSPKLDLLS
+209 LLASLSPKVDLFS

-242 QQTVGEALSIDR
+242 QQTVGDALSIDR

-265 PGPMFTLSAFLGAE
+265 PGPMFAMSAFLGAE
-279 MTPDQALAGALIAVL
+279 LAPDQALTGALIAVL
-294 GIFLPGFLLIM
+294 GIFLPGYLLIM
-305 AFHDTWE
+305 AFHGTWE
-312 SLARKSGAAGAV
+312 TLARKPGAAGAV

-346 AVFSPLDLSL
+346 AVFSSLDLSL
-356 AIVGFFMLRVIR
+356 AVIGFFMLRALR
-368 IPILALVTFFA
+368 LPILVLVLFFA
-379 AAGVL
+379 VAG
-384 AAILG
+384 ILKTVVGF

>member
-1 LPRDTGIMWELFW
+1 MWELFW

-27 AAHLGYFRT
+27 VAHLGYFRT
-36 VFVERLKWV
+36 AFVDRLKWL
-45 DEAAYGRLIAL
+45 DEAAYGRLVAL

-93 FLLLFLLA
+93 FLLLYLLA
-101 TAGGTLTDT
+101 IAGSAVTDT

-131 VLGMYSTFC
+131 VLGMYATFC
-140 KSRLTGALCVLT
+140 RRRLAGALCILT
-152 ASALLVAP
+152 ASALLIVP

-170 AGALVGWRLL
+170 AGALAGWRFL
-180 RAPETPA
+180 RAPEAPP
-187 GGRLRFSWLPLTL
+187 GDRLRFSWLPLTL

-209 FLAGLSPKLDLLS
+209 FLASLSPDLDLLS
-222 RFYQTGSLVFG
+222 RFYQAGSLVFG

-242 QQTVGEALSIDR
+242 QQTVGDALPIDR

-265 PGPMFTLSAFLGAE
+265 PGPMFAMSAFLGAE
-279 MTPDQALAGALIAVL
+279 MAPDQALTGALIAVL
-294 GIFLPGFLLIM
+294 GVFLPGFLLILS
-305 AFHDTWE
+305 FHDTWE
-312 SLARKSGAAGAV
+312 TLARKPGAAGAV

-346 AVFSPLDLSL
+346 AVFSSLDLAL
-356 AIVGFFMLRVIR
+356 AIVGFFLLRALR
-368 IPILALVTFFA
+368 LPILALVAFFA
-379 AAGVL
+379 AAGML
-384 AAILG
+384 AAVLG

>member
-1 LPRDTGIMWELFW
+1 MWELFW
-14 RFLALGCISFGGP
+14 RFLALGCVSFGGP
-27 AAHLGYFRT
+27 AAHIGYFRT
-36 VFVERLKWV
+36 VFVERLKWL

-67 VGFAIGYQRAGVAG
+67 VGFAIGYQRAGAWG

-101 TAGGTLTDT
+101 SAGGTVTDT
-110 VYFGGFVK
+110 VWFGGFVK

-131 VLGMYSTFC
+131 VLGMYGTFC
-140 KSRLTGALCVLT
+140 KGRLAGALCVVT
-152 ASALLVAP
+152 ASVLLIVP

-170 AGALVGWRLL
+170 AGALVGWRCL
-180 RAPETPA
+180 RTPGDAP

-200 FFLLLIGLP
+200 FALLLVGLP
-209 FLAGLSPKLDLLS
+209 FTAALSPELDLLS

-242 QQTVGEALSIDR
+242 QHTVGDALSIDR

-265 PGPMFTLSAFLGAE
+265 PGPMFALSAFLGAE
-279 MTPDQALAGALIAVL
+279 LTPDRALAGALIAAI
-294 GIFLPGFLLIM
+294 GIFLPGFLLILS
-305 AFHDTWE
+305 FHDTWE
-312 SLARKSGAAGAV
+312 SLARKPGAAGAV

-356 AIVGFFMLRVIR
+356 AVVGFFMLRVMR
-368 IPILALVTFFA
+368 LPILILVLFFA
-379 AAGVL
+379 LSGILKTVAGY
-384 AAILG
+384 